1 MHSFLSFYPIWI
13 NLVPNYKKSL
23 IYYDKLSTKKKQHF
37 WVSSGIQNDQNTPN
51 SGEKAILVGVVP
63 LKKTIIFL
71 PFFFSKNIKFKEP
84 FSTKFIQIG

>member
-1 MHSFLSFYPIWI
+1 MI
-13 NLVPNYKKSL
+13 NFQQ
-23 IYYDKLSTKKKQHF
+23 KKKQSYF

-71 PFFFSKNIKFKEP
+71 PFFFKKYKIYRTF
-84 FSTKFIQIG
+84 